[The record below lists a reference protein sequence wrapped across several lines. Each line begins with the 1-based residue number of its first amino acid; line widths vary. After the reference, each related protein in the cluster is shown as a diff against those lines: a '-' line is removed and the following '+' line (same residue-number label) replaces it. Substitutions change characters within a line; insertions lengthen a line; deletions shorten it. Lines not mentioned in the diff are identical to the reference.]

1 MKKKILFLGETYRA
15 DAQTWINGLQDFGD
29 FNIITWELQTPSNS
43 FVNKVLRI
51 FEYLCC
57 VSKIRKIVQIKK
69 PNIVIAERATSYGF
83 LAALSGCKTIVIAQQ
98 GISDL
103 WPENSVLFPLKK
115 IIQNYAFKK
124 ATLIHAWGEVMIPA
138 MIAAKVPASKIM
150 MLPKGIDLNKFF
162 PANDFAIKQEKLF
175 AIVTRSLETEY
186 GHQTIL
192 KAFAI
197 LKSKNI
203 DFQLTIIG
211 DGSQKK
217 FLQQLSKDLQ
227 IDKNVFFTG
236 KINNNDLPKFL
247 EQHQFYISM
256 PTTEGVSASLFEAM
270 ACKCYPIV
278 SDIPGNAVFIKNNK
292 NGSLTLVGNAE
303 KLAETLIVAYANEP
317 QILSAV
323 HLNYKFVHQNAN
335 YATNMKIISEKY
347 HEIIENQ

>member
-1 MKKKILFLGETYRA
+1 
-15 DAQTWINGLQDFGD
+15 
-29 FNIITWELQTPSNS
+29 
-43 FVNKVLRI
+43 
-51 FEYLCC
+51 
-57 VSKIRKIVQIKK
+57 
-69 PNIVIAERATSYGF
+69 
-83 LAALSGCKTIVIAQQ
+83 
-98 GISDL
+98 
-103 WPENSVLFPLKK
+103 
-115 IIQNYAFKK
+115 
-124 ATLIHAWGEVMIPA
+124 

-150 MLPKGIDLNKFF
+150 ILPKGVNLNKFF
-162 PANDFAIKQEKLF
+162 PANDFAIKQEKLS

-197 LKSKNI
+197 LKYKNI

-217 FLQQLSKDLQ
+217 NLQQLSKDLQ

-247 EQHQFYISM
+247 QQHQFYISM

-278 SDIPGNAVFIKNNK
+278 SAIPGNAVFIENNK
-292 NGSLTLVGNAE
+292 NGSLVPVGNAE
-303 KLAETLIVAYANEP
+303 KLAETLLFAYANEP

-323 HLNYKFVHQNAN
+323 HLNYEFVHQNAN

-347 HEIIENQ
+347 HELIENQ